1 MPLTIESIFQSYSR
15 QALPPCLSCSH
26 PQKTKTLNTER
37 PTLCFLTLH
46 SGPKPHPH
54 VSALDFK
61 CLCLCVSL
69 SLCLFTTS
77 LPPRLHL
84 PTQVLSMLP
93 LQAGVSSLSLVSTPV
108 FHCHETMQED
118 LCLGMA
124 TAHTRVST
132 APGSLNQPLSNALA
146 TPSLTSQGFL
156 SCHYIIKC
164 TYQHLQAKTYAY

>member
-1 MPLTIESIFQSYSR
+1 MYPVLIPLTIESIFQSYSR

-54 VSALDFK
+54 VSVLDFK

-77 LPPRLHL
+77 PPTPPSHPGLVHA
-84 PTQVLSMLP
+84 P
-93 LQAGVSSLSLVSTPV
+93 LAGRRQLSLAGKYPGVPLPRDYAGRSVPRHGNST
-108 FHCHETMQED
+108 H
-118 LCLGMA
+118 
-124 TAHTRVST
+124 
-132 APGSLNQPLSNALA
+132 
-146 TPSLTSQGFL
+146 
-156 SCHYIIKC
+156 
-164 TYQHLQAKTYAY
+164 